1 MSNLWVFGDS
11 YTRHSKTNQENF
23 WTFKLAKMLGV
34 KTYHNW
40 SQYGIS
46 NEYICNGFIEHSPNI
61 SSEDYII
68 FIITSKSRHWFFE
81 ERPEISNLNMVQGDS
96 IIKKEYGSSSVKA
109 VHYFEKYLD
118 SERLANIKLNWYYG
132 YLNFVESHFPNTLII
147 PGFDNDFH
155 RAFNFQVNGNLYP
168 IGASEFETPKI
179 GETIFKKKWG
189 SLDRRVGHMTNI
201 NHEILAEKVYQTFIT
216 KAPLDLYN
224 GFEKEFINLS
234 NYKDYYTIDEE
245 DIQSIN

>member
-11 YTRHSKTNQENF
+11 YTQHSQSNQENC
-23 WTFKLAKMLGV
+23 WTFQVAKKLGV

-40 SQYGIS
+40 SQYGVS
-46 NEYICNGFIEHSPNI
+46 NEYISEGFTRHSNEI
-61 SSEDYII
+61 TQDDFLI
-68 FIITSKSRHWFFE
+68 FIITWKSRHWFFE
-81 ERPEISNLNMVQGDS
+81 DRPEVSNLNMMSNGV
-96 IIKKEYGSSSVKA
+96 IYKEYGKQYEQAVK
-109 VHYFEKYLD
+109 HFEKYLD